1 MKVILESFRFLFISI
16 VLLTFLGGIAYLTYS
31 TTGVNLESYDWILVI
46 TAFILTLYIFK
57 KKGWGKVYHKTF
69 FWTSLI
75 MVIFFSILI
84 PEASPSHLH
93 ATKYVYAYGFPFKF
107 LNIYVENGSKF
118 LIPNLFSQGFAG
130 WHLSIN
136 FLGNFLIFYFAL
148 RFLFK
153 KRNKSIAHLRV
164 ESFER

>member
-69 FWTSLI
+69 FLDFPNYGYFLLNTNSR
-75 MVIFFSILI
+75 SI
-84 PEASPSHLH
+84 SV
-93 ATKYVYAYGFPFKF
+93 TFT
-107 LNIYVENGSKF
+107 
-118 LIPNLFSQGFAG
+118 
-130 WHLSIN
+130 
-136 FLGNFLIFYFAL
+136 
-148 RFLFK
+148 
-153 KRNKSIAHLRV
+153 RN
-164 ESFER
+164 